1 MSLPK
6 MYRALQ
12 LAQPGSIDQF
22 QLAQRALRLP
32 KSNEVLVKVA
42 GCAIAYRDVLD
53 RKGAFKFIQR
63 PTVLGHEFSGTV
75 VAAGSDVRSL
85 KEGNKVVSV
94 HWDQDAAWPSPLKA
108 AGAVDSMFGLTC
120 DGGYAEYVVA
130 RAGAFATAPESIS
143 LVDASCLVSTF
154 GTVWHACVTKAGL
167 KKGDTIAVT
176 GVSGGVGSAMA
187 LVAKALGCTVI
198 GVTSSA
204 DKVEAI
210 RATTK
215 CDDVVVA
222 INGKYKLSTP
232 VDQVLE
238 AVGGPTFTSSLRALK
253 PGGALV
259 LIGNVENSVC
269 DLPLGYCILNSIRII
284 GSDSIP
290 INEFNNEFVPFF
302 DRNGL
307 KPWVQ
312 EYVSLEGIPHAHQA
326 LEGKNARGRIIA
338 DLSLLK

>member
-1 MSLPK
+1 MSLPRVYK
-6 MYRALQ
+6 ALQ
-12 LAQPGSIDQF
+12 LAQPGGVEQF
-22 QLAQRALRLP
+22 QVVQRALRLP

-42 GCAIAYRDVLD
+42 GCAVAFRDVLD

-63 PTVLGHEFSGTV
+63 PTVLGHEFSGSV

-85 KEGNKVVSV
+85 KEGNEVVSV

-130 RAGAFATAPESIS
+130 RAGAFATAPKSIP

-154 GTVWHACVTKAGL
+154 GTVWHACVTKGGL

-176 GVSGGVGSAMA
+176 GVSGGVGSATA
-187 LVAKALGCTVI
+187 LIAKALGCSVI

-204 DKVEAI
+204 EKVDAI
-210 RATTK
+210 RATTG
-215 CDDVVVA
+215 CDEVVVSA
-222 INGKYKLSTP
+222 NGKYKLSSP

-253 PGGALV
+253 PGGTLV

-269 DLPLGYCILNSIRII
+269 DLPLGYCILNSIKII

-290 INEFNNEFVPFF
+290 INEFNENFVPFF
-302 DRNGL
+302 DHNML
-307 KPWVQ
+307 KPWVHG
-312 EYVSLEGIPHAHQA
+312 YMPLEDIPSAHQA
-326 LEGKNARGRIIA
+326 LEAKSVRGRLIA
-338 DLSLLK
+338 DLSL